1 MSINKLKVQIL
12 ESVGNLD
19 HIQSEQVL
27 NYIRKVVESRND
39 QEDYLNFKQRAMEEI
54 QIALN
59 NTRGPQ
65 AA

>member
-1 MSINKLKVQIL
+1 MSINKLKLQIL

-19 HIQSEQVL
+19 QPQSEQVL
-27 NYIRKVVESRND
+27 NYIRRVLRSRQD
-39 QEDYLNFKQRAMEEI
+39 REDYLNFKQRAMKEI

-59 NTRGPQ
+59 ESSGPK

>member
-19 HIQSEQVL
+19 QMQSKQVL
-27 NYIRKVVESRND
+27 DYIKQVLRSRHD
-39 QEDYLNFKQRAMEEI
+39 REDYLNFRQRAMKEI
-54 QIALN
+54 QLALN
-59 NTRGPQ
+59 ENKGPR